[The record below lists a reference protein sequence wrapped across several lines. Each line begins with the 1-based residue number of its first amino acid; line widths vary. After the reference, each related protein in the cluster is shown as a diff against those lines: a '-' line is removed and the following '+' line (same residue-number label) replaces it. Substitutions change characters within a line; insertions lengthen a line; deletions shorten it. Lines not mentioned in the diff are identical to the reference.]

1 MTKFKINERLLRG
14 VRNWPNLWKKDGS
27 VSPVAFRTRKTET
40 GTSVYR
46 QGARTIAQS
55 VQNTA
60 ANLEGAI
67 VSVTYDQCVNADI
80 RVTET
85 NETTYH
91 CELTNSLVANG
102 VTALTNY
109 QCQVLADAAVIE
121 KPI

>member
-1 MTKFKINERLLRG
+1 MAQFKINERLLRG
-14 VRNWPNLWKKDGS
+14 VCDWPNLWKKDGS

-46 QGARTIAQS
+46 KGARTVAQS

-67 VSVTYDQCVNADI
+67 VSVAYEQCVRADI

-85 NETTYH
+85 DETTYH
-91 CELTNSLVANG
+91 CVLINSLVANG
-102 VTALTNY
+102 VTALTN
-109 QCQVLADAAVIE
+109 
-121 KPI
+121 